1 MGIPY
6 YFASLIR
13 KHRNLVT
20 SVKGV
25 LTPDIL
31 AIDFNCLIHTYMKDE
46 TPIQSIVDALRTL
59 LTEVCSA
66 TKCVYIAMDGLVPYA
81 KMVQQ
86 RYRRFRVSE
95 TPSVFDRHQISPE
108 TPFMKELSR
117 VIRETFPQVI
127 LSSTDEPGEGEH
139 KLLHWLKTVEPAS
152 RRSIC
157 VYGLDADLILL
168 CLSQMHLSKP
178 YSFTLLRETTVFQ
191 QKTDTP
197 GYSTLSVWGLS
208 DVLDIPVEQYIR
220 LCILCFGNDF
230 MPMLG
235 MFSLREGG
243 HERALEMYS
252 KCGQPDMSTSR
263 GVMRFVT
270 YAKQFETPL
279 LMSKVLE
286 RDKRSEKSIVSS
298 DGAYLEQRY
307 NEHVLDGV
315 VDIQP
320 VVAAF
325 WKTYIWT
332 VRYFTTNEV
341 PDWTWHYP
349 YPDAPLVSQ
358 LSVYHE
364 PTFNT
369 DPPTFGVVQQLQFI
383 LPMTSLRTTKK
394 RVLYPNEMYNEETDM
409 RFPWMRRYAWE
420 SKPRIS
426 LPWSPS
432 GTETKIEV
440 FRR

>member
-1 MGIPY
+1 
-6 YFASLIR
+6 
-13 KHRNLVT
+13 
-20 SVKGV
+20 
-25 LTPDIL
+25 
-31 AIDFNCLIHTYMKDE
+31 
-46 TPIQSIVDALRTL
+46 
-59 LTEVCSA
+59 
-66 TKCVYIAMDGLVPYA
+66 
-81 KMVQQ
+81 
-86 RYRRFRVSE
+86 
-95 TPSVFDRHQISPE
+95 
-108 TPFMKELSR
+108 
-117 VIRETFPQVI
+117 
-127 LSSTDEPGEGEH
+127 
-139 KLLHWLKTVEPAS
+139 
-152 RRSIC
+152 
-157 VYGLDADLILL
+157 
-168 CLSQMHLSKP
+168 MHLSKP

-426 LPWSPS
+426 LPWSPTR
-432 GTETKIEV
+432 TETKIEV